1 MKKITILML
10 TFISIS
16 FFQVNA
22 QDTCATAQGITAG
35 TYTVSTIDGTQIP
48 LPVCSSNG
56 TGASNGE
63 WYSYTSTIN
72 VNVTVTTDL
81 QVNICKDTR
90 IQVYTGSCDA
100 LVCETGDDDSG
111 VIQCTTNNNTS
122 YLSVANFTA
131 MAGVTYYIAFDDKW
145 SDSGFDFDLI
155 ESEYEEPVVPRISF
169 TNTNIA
175 LTGSYKECAVDMNN
189 DFLDD
194 IVGVSQNF
202 VHIFYQNAEGG
213 FTTNQVIPTSNAQFM
228 PSWSTAA
235 GDIDKDGYNDLL
247 YGGGQGVTFMKSI
260 NNGTGFVQMSTSEYV
275 FSQRSNFVDINN
287 DGHLDA
293 FVCHD
298 VAPNVFYL
306 NDGEGNLS
314 FNQGGIGNYPSGG
327 HYGSLWVDYDNDGD
341 IDMFIAKCGGETARR
356 TNQLFRN
363 DGNGVFTEVGAAA
376 GLADPIQTW
385 SSAWAD
391 YDNDGDM
398 DVLIGSYVTNEA
410 HKLMRNNGDGTFTDV
425 TAGSGWN
432 LNTAV
437 GTEYIT
443 YDFDNDGFAD
453 VLGSG
458 GIVMFGNG
466 DLTFTPFQVSGLAVG
481 PVGDFNNDGFLD
493 IQSGNTLKINNT
505 NDNNWVKLNFRGIQ
519 SNGNGIGA
527 RVEIYGAWGKQ
538 IRDVRSGEGFA
549 YMSSLNVH
557 FGIGQATAI
566 DQIIVRWPSG
576 IVDTI
581 DNPSINEAILVVEG
595 ETLSVNNT
603 TFSSFKV
610 YPNPAK
616 DIVTLQSSN
625 NSQVVSAE
633 FFDLNGRKVFETP
646 VVNETISI
654 QSLATGTYI
663 LLAKD
668 SEGTLSTH
676 KLIKQ

>member
-1 MKKITILML
+1 ML
-10 TFISIS
+10 AFFSIS

-22 QDTCATAQGITAG
+22 QDTCATAQAITAG
-35 TYTVSTIDGTQIP
+35 TYTVSTINGTQIP
-48 LPVCSSNG
+48 LPVCSPNG
-56 TGASNGE
+56 TGATNGE
-63 WYSYTSTIN
+63 WYSYTSAIN

-111 VIQCTTNNNTS
+111 VIQCNGNNNNTS
-122 YLSVANFTA
+122 YLSVATFTA

-145 SDSGFDFDLI
+145 SDSGFDFSLI
-155 ESEYEEPVVPRISF
+155 ESEYQEPVVPRISF

>member
-1 MKKITILML
+1 MKKITNLILALFCL
-10 TFISIS
+10 TIM
-16 FFQVNA
+16 QVQA
-22 QDTCATAQGITAG
+22 QDTCATAQPVSAG
-35 TYTVSTIDGTQIP
+35 TYTVAMIDGIEIP
-48 LPVCSSNG
+48 LPVCSANG
-56 TGASNGE
+56 TGATNGE
-63 WYSYTSTIN
+63 WYSYVSPVSI
-72 VNVTVTTDL
+72 NVTVTTDL
-81 QVNICKDTR
+81 PANVCKDTR
-90 IQVYTGSCDA
+90 IQVYTGNCGSLSC
-100 LVCETGDDDSG
+100 VTGDDDAG
-111 VIQCTTNNNTS
+111 VLQCPNSNQS

-145 SDSGFDFDLI
+145 SDTGFDFAVI
-155 ESEYEEPVVPRISF
+155 ESEFEEPVPPRISF
-169 TNTNIA
+169 TNTTIS

-194 IVGVSQNF
+194 IVGIGQNF
-202 VHIFYQNAEGG
+202 VHIFYQSPEGG
-213 FTTNQVIPTSNAQFM
+213 FTNQVIPTTNAQFM
-228 PSWSTAA
+228 PSWSIAA

-247 YGGGQGVTFMKSI
+247 YGGGQGVTFMKSV

-298 VAPNVFYL
+298 VAPNVYYL

-341 IDMFIAKCGGETARR
+341 VDMFIAKCGGETARR

-363 DGNGVFTEVGAAA
+363 DGNGVFTEVGAEA

-391 YDNDGDM
+391 FDNDGDM
-398 DVLIGSYVTNEA
+398 DVLIGSYVTSEA

-432 LNTAV
+432 MNTAV

-458 GIVMFGNG
+458 GIIMFGKG
-466 DLTFTPFQVSGLAVG
+466 DLTFTPEVVPSLSVG
-481 PVGDFNNDGFLD
+481 SVGDFNNDGFLD
-493 IQSGNTLKINNT
+493 IQAGNTLKMNNG
-505 NDNNWVKLNFRGIQ
+505 NNNNWIKFNLRGIQ

-566 DQIIVRWPSG
+566 DQIVVRWPSG

-581 DNPSINEAILVVEG
+581 DNPAINAALLVVEG
-595 ETLSVNNT
+595 ETLSVNNNNFT
-603 TFSSFKV
+603 NFKV

-616 DIVTLQSSN
+616 DIVTLKSAN
-625 NSQVVSAE
+625 NFQVISAE
-633 FFDLNGRKVFETP
+633 IFDLNGRKVFETP
-646 VVNETISI
+646 VVNETISV
-654 QSLATGTYI
+654 QSLAVGTYI
-663 LLAKD
+663 LLARD

>member
-1 MKKITILML
+1 MKKITNLILALFCL
-10 TFISIS
+10 TIM
-16 FFQVNA
+16 QVHA
-22 QDTCATAQGITAG
+22 QDTCATAQPVSAG
-35 TYTVSTIDGTQIP
+35 TYTVAMIDGIEIP
-48 LPVCSSNG
+48 LPVCSANG
-56 TGASNGE
+56 TGATNGE
-63 WYSYTSTIN
+63 WYSYVSPVSI
-72 VNVTVTTDL
+72 NVTVTTDL
-81 QVNICKDTR
+81 PANVCKDTR
-90 IQVYTGSCDA
+90 IQVYTGNCGSLSC
-100 LVCETGDDDSG
+100 VTGDDDAG
-111 VIQCTTNNNTS
+111 VLQCPNSNQS

-145 SDSGFDFDLI
+145 SDTGFDFAVI
-155 ESEYEEPVVPRISF
+155 ESEFVEPVPPRISF
-169 TNTNIA
+169 TNTTIS

-194 IVGVSQNF
+194 IVSVSQNF
-202 VHIFYQNAEGG
+202 VHIFYQNPEGG
-213 FTTNQVIPTSNAQFM
+213 FTNQVIPTPSAQFM

-260 NNGTGFVQMSTSEYV
+260 NNGTGFVQLSTNEFV

-298 VAPNVFYL
+298 VAPNVYYL

-314 FNQGGIGNYPSGG
+314 FNQGGIGDYPSGG

-363 DGNGVFTEVGAAA
+363 DGNGVFTEVGAVA

-391 YDNDGDM
+391 FDNDGDM
-398 DVLIGSYVTNEA
+398 DVLIGSYVTSEA

-432 LNTAV
+432 MNTAV

-458 GIVMFGNG
+458 GIIMFGKG
-466 DLTFTPFQVSGLAVG
+466 DLTFTPEVIPSLSVG

-493 IQSGNTLKINNT
+493 IQAGNTLKMNNG
-505 NDNNWVKLNFRGIQ
+505 NNNNWIKFNLRGIQ

-566 DQIIVRWPSG
+566 DQIVVRWPSG

-581 DNPSINEAILVVEG
+581 DNPAINAALLVVEG
-595 ETLSVNNT
+595 ETLSVNNNNFT
-603 TFSSFKV
+603 NFKV

-616 DIVTLQSSN
+616 DIVTLKSAN
-625 NSQVVSAE
+625 NFQVISAE
-633 FFDLNGRKVFETP
+633 IFDLNGRKVIETP
-646 VVNETISI
+646 VVNETISV
-654 QSLATGTYI
+654 QSLAVGTYI
-663 LLAKD
+663 LLARD